1 MMQNQ
6 IFLKQNNLIKNLT
19 AIILFTM
26 LLEKML

>member
-19 AIILFTM
+19 AIILFIM